1 MHMTDLSP
9 TTPPSKEEKRAL
21 NNSIGFNIIVAVC
34 IIVLAIGALLSLVDR
49 ENGLTGLMMS
59 AVILGPLFLIISFIY
74 NAALI
79 SKTTSPSRKI
89 YAITATIITG
99 LLGLSCVLVLIFNS
113 LRH

>member
-1 MHMTDLSP
+1 MHMTSLSP

-21 NNSIGFNIIVAVC
+21 NNSIGFNIIVLAC
-34 IIVLAIGALLSLVDR
+34 TIILTIGTLLSIVDG
-49 ENGLTGLMMS
+49 ENGFAGLMMS